1 MASSTPSTPH
11 RASCRTA
18 DFREAVQRQ
27 RALLSLPTPASEIL
41 PRAKRKSAFTADSL
55 SCLQE
60 VGAMQAV
67 LRESHAAY
75 VLDEALGGMAEA
87 ERDGVD
93 AETQR
98 CLKASN
104 SRIDAL
110 KQQAVAAS
118 AAAGVDAAGEQREQL
133 RAHYQA
139 MVQLLL
145 EQLQGVATLF
155 DDHRSHRLQKAAEAR
170 EARVGAAAAAAQR
183 RGGGGEPAASS
194 SAAAVALAE
203 PPSWDEG
210 EVLQLVS

>member
-1 MASSTPSTPH
+1 MWWMPSRNSLSRSEENVRLVAPLRHSPRIERPRVPAARIMASSTPSTPH

-27 RALLSLPTPASEIL
+27 RARLSLPTPASDIL

-60 VGAMQAV
+60 VGAMHAV

-98 CLKASN
+98 CLKASTAHARTHARTHVQ
-104 SRIDAL
+104 SP
-110 KQQAVAAS
+110 QA
-118 AAAGVDAAGEQREQL
+118 ERC
-133 RAHYQA
+133 
-139 MVQLLL
+139 
-145 EQLQGVATLF
+145 T
-155 DDHRSHRLQKAAEAR
+155 RSHT
-170 EARVGAAAAAAQR
+170 
-183 RGGGGEPAASS
+183 
-194 SAAAVALAE
+194 VAK
-203 PPSWDEG
+203 
-210 EVLQLVS
+210 

>member
-27 RALLSLPTPASEIL
+27 RARLSLPTPASDIL

-60 VGAMQAV
+60 VGAMHAV

-98 CLKASN
+98 CLKASTAHA
-104 SRIDAL
+104 RT
-110 KQQAVAAS
+110 
-118 AAAGVDAAGEQREQL
+118 
-133 RAHYQA
+133 RARTHARTHAQSHRA
-139 MVQLLL
+139 MHPT
-145 EQLQGVATLF
+145 ATLP
-155 DDHRSHRLQKAAEAR
+155 Q
-170 EARVGAAAAAAQR
+170 GAAHTR
-183 RGGGGEPAASS
+183 RTSR
-194 SAAAVALAE
+194 
-203 PPSWDEG
+203 
-210 EVLQLVS
+210 

>member
-1 MASSTPSTPH
+1 MFPPETAPRAVPRLLGDAMASSTPSTPH

-27 RALLSLPTPASEIL
+27 RALHSLPTPASELL

-110 KQQAVAAS
+110 KLARHRFMRLRFAS
-118 AAAGVDAAGEQREQL
+118 TQKIRKGLGIESRPARWTHNHGYRYSLQIHL
-133 RAHYQA
+133 R
-139 MVQLLL
+139 
-145 EQLQGVATLF
+145 
-155 DDHRSHRLQKAAEAR
+155 
-170 EARVGAAAAAAQR
+170 
-183 RGGGGEPAASS
+183 
-194 SAAAVALAE
+194 
-203 PPSWDEG
+203 
-210 EVLQLVS
+210 

>member
-27 RALLSLPTPASEIL
+27 RARLSLPTPASDIL

-60 VGAMQAV
+60 VGAMHAV

-98 CLKASN
+98 CLKASTAHARTHSQSPPSRAMHPTATPPQGRRRTHAAPPDDASHTRTYTHLPKASN
-104 SRIDAL
+104 ARIDAL
-110 KQQAVAAS
+110 KQQAVAA
-118 AAAGVDAAGEQREQL
+118 ATGERS
-133 RAHYQA
+133 
-139 MVQLLL
+139 
-145 EQLQGVATLF
+145 EQLQAHPG
-155 DDHRSHRLQKAAEAR
+155 
-170 EARVGAAAAAAQR
+170 
-183 RGGGGEPAASS
+183 PAPNPNPDPNLTGIL
-194 SAAAVALAE
+194 ALA
-203 PPSWDEG
+203 
-210 EVLQLVS
+210 LART

>member
-1 MASSTPSTPH
+1 MRVRSGYSPRAMATATPSTPH

-98 CLKASN
+98 CLKVSN
-104 SRIDAL
+104 AMHIAP
-110 KQQAVAAS
+110 QAERCTHVHTAA
-118 AAAGVDAAGEQREQL
+118 R
-133 RAHYQA
+133 
-139 MVQLLL
+139 
-145 EQLQGVATLF
+145 
-155 DDHRSHRLQKAAEAR
+155 
-170 EARVGAAAAAAQR
+170 
-183 RGGGGEPAASS
+183 
-194 SAAAVALAE
+194 
-203 PPSWDEG
+203 
-210 EVLQLVS
+210 

>member
-27 RALLSLPTPASEIL
+27 RARLSLPTPASDIL

-60 VGAMQAV
+60 VGAMHAV

-98 CLKASN
+98 CLKASTAHTHAQSPP
-104 SRIDAL
+104 SRAMHPTATTPQGRRRTHAAPPDDASRTRTCTHL
-110 KQQAVAAS
+110 PRRATRAS
-118 AAAGVDAAGEQREQL
+118 
-133 RAHYQA
+133 
-139 MVQLLL
+139 
-145 EQLQGVATLF
+145 T
-155 DDHRSHRLQKAAEAR
+155 RSSSKPS
-170 EARVGAAAAAAQR
+170 R
-183 RGGGGEPAASS
+183 RRWASRASS
-194 SAAAVALAE
+194 CRRILELSLT
-203 PPSWDEG
+203 
-210 EVLQLVS
+210 LILTLK

>member
-98 CLKASN
+98 CLKVSNARTHAHISPQAERCTHETHRGKVSGAHMTRRPKAPYARTYTHPSRRATRASTRSS
-104 SRIDAL
+104 SRPW
-110 KQQAVAAS
+110 
-118 AAAGVDAAGEQREQL
+118 QR
-133 RAHYQA
+133 
-139 MVQLLL
+139 
-145 EQLQGVATLF
+145 
-155 DDHRSHRLQKAAEAR
+155 
-170 EARVGAAAAAAQR
+170 QR
-183 RGGGGEPAASS
+183 RQA
-194 SAAAVALAE
+194 
-203 PPSWDEG
+203 
-210 EVLQLVS
+210 

>member
-27 RALLSLPTPASEIL
+27 RARLSLHTPASDIL

-60 VGAMQAV
+60 VGAMHAV

-98 CLKASN
+98 CLKAST
-104 SRIDAL
+104 
-110 KQQAVAAS
+110 
-118 AAAGVDAAGEQREQL
+118 
-133 RAHYQA
+133 AH
-139 MVQLLL
+139 
-145 EQLQGVATLF
+145 
-155 DDHRSHRLQKAAEAR
+155 AR
-170 EARVGAAAAAAQR
+170 THSQ
-183 RGGGGEPAASS
+183 S
-194 SAAAVALAE
+194 
-203 PPSWDEG
+203 PPSRAMHPTATPPQGRRRTHAAPPDDASRTRTCTH
-210 EVLQLVS
+210 LPRRATRASTRSS

>member
-1 MASSTPSTPH
+1 MPYRPTLPSGSVLLQWTSGTLTHFERVITTGHFRRVPSGDSPPRVPRRAMASSTPSTPH

-98 CLKASN
+98 CLKVSN
-104 SRIDAL
+104 ARTHARISP
-110 KQQAVAAS
+110 QA
-118 AAAGVDAAGEQREQL
+118 E
-133 RAHYQA
+133 
-139 MVQLLL
+139 
-145 EQLQGVATLF
+145 
-155 DDHRSHRLQKAAEAR
+155 
-170 EARVGAAAAAAQR
+170 
-183 RGGGGEPAASS
+183 
-194 SAAAVALAE
+194 
-203 PPSWDEG
+203 
-210 EVLQLVS
+210 

>member
-27 RALLSLPTPASEIL
+27 RARLSLPTPASDIL

-60 VGAMQAV
+60 VGAMHAV

-98 CLKASN
+98 CLKASTAHARTHATHARTH
-104 SRIDAL
+104 SHPEAERCTLQPHRRKVGGAHMPRLPVTRLIRARARTC
-110 KQQAVAAS
+110 Q
-118 AAAGVDAAGEQREQL
+118 GEQRADR
-133 RAHYQA
+133 RAQA
-139 MVQLLL
+139 
-145 EQLQGVATLF
+145 A
-155 DDHRSHRLQKAAEAR
+155 S
-170 EARVGAAAAAAQR
+170 R
-183 RGGGGEPAASS
+183 RGGGGGECHGRAER
-194 SAAAVALAE
+194 AAAGA
-203 PPSWDEG
+203 SWTWP
-210 EVLQLVS
+210 

>member
-1 MASSTPSTPH
+1 MGKIYPPRPPVGVDLCLPVRIGVPSGDSPRAVPRLLGDAMASSTPSTPH

-27 RALLSLPTPASEIL
+27 RALHSLPTPASELL

-104 SRIDAL
+104 SRIHTHTYHP
-110 KQQAVAAS
+110 KAVARTFMIA
-118 AAAGVDAAGEQREQL
+118 
-133 RAHYQA
+133 
-139 MVQLLL
+139 
-145 EQLQGVATLF
+145 
-155 DDHRSHRLQKAAEAR
+155 
-170 EARVGAAAAAAQR
+170 
-183 RGGGGEPAASS
+183 
-194 SAAAVALAE
+194 
-203 PPSWDEG
+203 PP
-210 EVLQLVS
+210 

>member
-1 MASSTPSTPH
+1 M
-11 RASCRTA
+11 
-18 DFREAVQRQ
+18 
-27 RALLSLPTPASEIL
+27 
-41 PRAKRKSAFTADSL
+41 
-55 SCLQE
+55 
-60 VGAMQAV
+60 
-67 LRESHAAY
+67 
-75 VLDEALGGMAEA
+75 
-87 ERDGVD
+87 
-93 AETQR
+93 
-98 CLKASN
+98 
-104 SRIDAL
+104 
-110 KQQAVAAS
+110 AAS

-183 RGGGGEPAASS
+183 RGGGGGGEPSSSS

>member
-1 MASSTPSTPH
+1 M
-11 RASCRTA
+11 
-18 DFREAVQRQ
+18 
-27 RALLSLPTPASEIL
+27 
-41 PRAKRKSAFTADSL
+41 
-55 SCLQE
+55 
-60 VGAMQAV
+60 
-67 LRESHAAY
+67 
-75 VLDEALGGMAEA
+75 
-87 ERDGVD
+87 
-93 AETQR
+93 
-98 CLKASN
+98 
-104 SRIDAL
+104 
-110 KQQAVAAS
+110 AAS

-194 SAAAVALAE
+194 AAAAVALAE

-210 EVLQLVS
+210 EVLPVSKLVSE